1 MRKISE
7 QLGKAEIGQGGVNTY
22 SGVIRSDEFL
32 PELRGKKAIRKYREM
47 RDNDSTIGAT
57 MYATEQVLRDVKF
70 TVEPAN
76 NTPEAQAEAD
86 FVISILDDMEQTLDD
101 HISEALSFLTYGF
114 SLFEVVYKR
123 RMGPSTSNPKK
134 YSKYNDGRIGIRKL
148 ASRAQ
153 WTIDRF
159 DVDRKTGTT
168 KGVFQDVTFGIGT
181 NYIPSTKLLHYRTT
195 TLNNDPSGR
204 SILRNSY
211 ASYTYLSN
219 LQAIEAIAVERE
231 LNGIP
236 IGRIAAEYLSPEA
249 TADQVSLR
257 NQMEK
262 ILRDLK
268 FNEQGYALLP
278 SDVYQ
283 DSDGKPTNTRIM
295 DIELISSNG
304 TRNIDINP
312 IIQRYQHDIARSV
325 MAEFLMLG
333 GGANGSYAL
342 SKSKTDLFLRSME
355 SYINSIFDVINK
367 QLIEPLWHLNG
378 LDFDLMPKIVAG
390 DVAPHDLREISGF
403 LRNLNSAGIDVS
415 YHPETVQDLMS
426 IAELNY
432 DPNVAQPQ
440 QQETL

>member
-1 MRKISE
+1 
-7 QLGKAEIGQGGVNTY
+7 
-22 SGVIRSDEFL
+22 
-32 PELRGKKAIRKYREM
+32 
-47 RDNDSTIGAT
+47 
-57 MYATEQVLRDVKF
+57 
-70 TVEPAN
+70 
-76 NTPEAQAEAD
+76 
-86 FVISILDDMEQTLDD
+86 
-101 HISEALSFLTYGF
+101 
-114 SLFEVVYKR
+114 
-123 RMGPSTSNPKK
+123 
-134 YSKYNDGRIGIRKL
+134 
-148 ASRAQ
+148 
-153 WTIDRF
+153 
-159 DVDRKTGTT
+159 
-168 KGVFQDVTFGIGT
+168 
-181 NYIPSTKLLHYRTT
+181 
-195 TLNNDPSGR
+195 LNNDPSGR

-403 LRNLNSAGIDVS
+403 LRNLNSAGINVS
-415 YHPETVQDLMS
+415 YVSQNLTMIPMW
-426 IAELNY
+426 LN
-432 DPNVAQPQ
+432 PNNRK
-440 QQETL
+440 LYNGLFS